1 VGHRK
6 TVLKTL
12 AVCVVAL
19 CIAVFVLEQ
28 MSRFEQTG
36 RLQDRNRNRQI
47 GRSVNIG
54 GRTLNIY
61 CSGAGSPAVVFDTF
75 GHMSG
80 YSWNAVQREVA
91 RFTRACWYDRAYYGW
106 SDPAPASPRTFRS
119 VASDLHA
126 LLHAA
131 AISPPYVLVG
141 GGDAA
146 LHIRVY
152 HGMYPNE
159 VAGVVMENAN
169 DVDDPNVE
177 IPETAK
183 GPWAKHFGSFAP
195 RVRGAACVFFP
206 ILGRTGVARLA
217 SGSQNP
223 RPTGSFDLTPEQQSE
238 LDFLSDNPTAQ
249 QGSELCD
256 REESMQQVRAAGN
269 LGSIPLVVL
278 ASTDRA
284 PAAPSAPGSAEAIW
298 DRHQVEQVQPGLARL
313 SSRGRLVL
321 LHGDVTA
328 SSIVFAIRDVAGA
341 VTPASY

>member
-1 VGHRK
+1 
-6 TVLKTL
+6 
-12 AVCVVAL
+12 
-19 CIAVFVLEQ
+19 
-28 MSRFEQTG
+28 
-36 RLQDRNRNRQI
+36 
-47 GRSVNIG
+47 
-54 GRTLNIY
+54 
-61 CSGAGSPAVVFDTF
+61 
-75 GHMSG
+75 MSG

-131 AISPPYVLVG
+131 AIPPPYVFVG

-152 HGMYPNE
+152 HGMYPSE

-169 DVDDPNVE
+169 EVDDPNVE
-177 IPETAK
+177 IPESAK
-183 GPWAKHFGSFAP
+183 GPWAKHFGSFAT
-195 RVRGAACVFFP
+195 RVRGAACIFFP
-206 ILGRTGVARLA
+206 ILGRSGVARLA
-217 SGSQNP
+217 SGSQKL
-223 RPTGSFDLTPEQQSE
+223 RPTGSFYLSPEEQSE

-256 REESMQQVRAAGN
+256 RDESMQQVRAAGS
-269 LGSIPLVVL
+269 LGNIPLVVL

-284 PAAPSAPGSAEAIW
+284 PTAPSDPRSAEAVW
-298 DRHQVEQVQPGLARL
+298 NRHQVEQVQPGLARI

-321 LHGDVTA
+321 LNGDVTA
-328 SSIVFAIRDVAGA
+328 GSIVAAIREVMG
-341 VTPASY
+341 ASY